1 MITLYHSPVSRSTRL
16 IPLAYEL
23 DIMDQLDI
31 RIVSIQRFDGSGQ
44 PDPSNPHPEGKV
56 PLLVHDGEMIWE
68 TAAIILYLTD
78 LFPQKRFA
86 PLVGEA
92 KRGSYLSWLAYYG
105 DVVEPTIV
113 FSRIGLE
120 HPLLHT
126 TFRDFNAVI
135 KRLSSALSESDFL
148 LGPQY
153 SAADLL
159 MSSPFHWF
167 REAIPEN
174 PAIRDWVGRCAAR
187 PSMQAA
193 ADFDGRHAAT

>member
-1 MITLYHSPVSRSTRL
+1 MLTLYHAPVSRSTRL
-16 IPLAYEL
+16 IRLAYEL
-23 DIMDQLDI
+23 DIMEQLDI
-31 RIVSIQRFDGSGQ
+31 RIVSIRRFDGSGQ
-44 PDPSNPHPEGKV
+44 PDSSNPHPEGKV

-78 LFPQKRFA
+78 LFPHKRFA
-86 PLVGEA
+86 PLSGEA

-126 TFRDFNAVI
+126 TFRDFNAVLQ
-135 KRLSSALSESDFL
+135 RLSSALSDSAFL
-148 LGPQY
+148 LGPEY

-167 REAIPEN
+167 REAIPEDSVV
-174 PAIRDWVGRCAAR
+174 RDWVERCATR

-193 ADFDGRHAAT
+193 ADFDERQSAT